1 MHACQLMCM
10 GTKLK
15 GIYLFTYRY
24 KGMDIHAH
32 ILHMY
37 IFIIY
42 NLPSFLLMEKITSFS
57 KLPRKFKMCFFSAA
71 TLKDV
76 SPFHLGSLQGGRN
89 LKLVE
94 TAEAYSDTLQATRKK
109 LAATVH
115 FSYPPSTY

>member
-1 MHACQLMCM
+1 MCM
-10 GTKLK
+10 GTELK

-24 KGMDIHAH
+24 KGMYIHAH

-37 IFIIY
+37 IILMYIFIIY
-42 NLPSFLLMEKITSFS
+42 ILSFLLMEKITSFS
-57 KLPRKFKMCFFSAA
+57 TLPPKFKMCCFSAA

-76 SPFHLGSLQGGRN
+76 FPFHLGSLEGGRD

-94 TAEAYSDTLQATRKK
+94 TAEAYSNTSQATRRT

-115 FSYPPSTY
+115 FY

>member
-1 MHACQLMCM
+1 M

-24 KGMDIHAH
+24 KGMNIHAH
-32 ILHMY
+32 ILHVY
-37 IFIIY
+37 IFITY

-76 SPFHLGSLQGGRN
+76 SPFHLASLQGGRN

-109 LAATVH
+109 LAATVQ

>member
-1 MHACQLMCM
+1 MCM
-10 GTKLK
+10 GTELK

-24 KGMDIHAH
+24 KGMYIHAH

-37 IFIIY
+37 IILMYIFIIY
-42 NLPSFLLMEKITSFS
+42 ILSFLLMEKITSFS
-57 KLPRKFKMCFFSAA
+57 KLPPKFKMCCFSAA

-76 SPFHLGSLQGGRN
+76 FPFHLGSLEGGRD

-94 TAEAYSDTLQATRKK
+94 TAEAYSNTSQATRRT

-115 FSYPPSTY
+115 FY